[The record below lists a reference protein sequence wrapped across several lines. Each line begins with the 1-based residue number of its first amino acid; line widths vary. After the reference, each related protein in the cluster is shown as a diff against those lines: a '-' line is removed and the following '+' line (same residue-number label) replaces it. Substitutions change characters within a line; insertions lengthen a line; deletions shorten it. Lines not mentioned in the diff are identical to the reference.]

1 MISLQNR
8 WLFIHN
14 PRTGGNS
21 LQSILFP
28 HSDDRLITGPF
39 ADGIDRFGIRGRYT
53 PDKHASIA
61 DYASRLSDDV
71 FAGLF
76 KFTIVRN
83 PWERAISAYF
93 TPMRWISRGV
103 QPVWVKADFV
113 DALPE
118 LPSMT
123 QMLRGASG
131 AIEVDFVLRFESLDA
146 DATALFARIGLEGR
160 TLPHRNLGLQARD
173 WRRYYAE
180 EPDLIELVG
189 NLFREDAETFSYR
202 FPP

>member
-28 HSDDRLITGPF
+28 YSDDRLITGPF
-39 ADGIDRFGIRGRYT
+39 ADGIDRFGVRGRYT

-61 DYASRLSDDV
+61 DYASRLSAEM

-93 TPMRWISRGV
+93 TPMRWISRGA

-113 DALPE
+113 NALPE

-123 QMLRGASG
+123 GMLRGASG
-131 AIEVDFVLRFESLDA
+131 AVEIDCILRFESS
-146 DATALFARIGLEGR
+146 GR
-160 TLPHRNLGLQARD
+160 GRHRA
-173 WRRYYAE
+173 
-180 EPDLIELVG
+180 
-189 NLFREDAETFSYR
+189 FREDR
-202 FPP
+202 PPKPNPTAPQPGAS